1 MGKNRKGLIYIDFII
16 KGMNMMS
23 VPFFLFYFFYLPISH
38 EDQGII
44 LILPGDIMGM
54 AGACFIP
61 GLWNDQNRIF
71 LIFFFVRLF
80 NIK

>member
-1 MGKNRKGLIYIDFII
+1 MRSY
-16 KGMNMMS
+16 
-23 VPFFLFYFFYLPISH
+23 PFFVLFFYLPISH

-44 LILPGDIMGM
+44 LILRDDKMSM

-71 LIFFFVRLF
+71 LIFFFVCLF
-80 NIK
+80 SIE